1 MLDELNRII
10 SMYRPPSP
18 WAAKQWVIGSQ
29 QSKIDAYERDFWDFV
44 KANIPGFDYTFAIE
58 DSFSTFGAFLKD
70 GGSTSDGWQDKGWD
84 FVSSGTA
91 ITEERQE
98 FAVFSLP
105 YGGTTQSLMCRDD
118 LGFNSIND
126 VDKATVKVS
135 AIVNSIHEAKAEEL
149 GFEIVVGVNTI
160 EEAYEKIITK
170 EVDCLI
176 AQENQ
181 VTANMS
187 RLSTTK
193 QIKDVQYGVWELIDV
208 DAGLPRVLQGDM
220 LNELNRIIYMYKP
233 PSLPSTW
240 AAKQWVIGS
249 MRTTIDAY
257 ERDFW
262 DFVKAN
268 IPGFHYRFAI
278 EDSYYTFDAFLRDGG
293 STTADWQEK
302 GWDFVSAGTAIT
314 EERQEFAVFSS
325 SYAGTAQSLMCR
337 DDSGFNSIDDVDKT
351 TVKVSA
357 KKRWIRQGR
366 AEEFGFKN
374 VVGVYTIEESY
385 QKMMNGEVDCFIA
398 YENLLMPNM
407 TRAVIT
413 AQLYSVD
420 YGVWELV
427 DVDAGLPRVLQ
438 GVMLD
443 ELNHVIDMYISG
455 SGSGDSDDS
464 GDGIISPGFIIQPST
479 VQYGIFIL

>member
-1 MLDELNRII
+1 MN
-10 SMYRPPSP
+10 
-18 WAAKQWVIGSQ
+18 
-29 QSKIDAYERDFWDFV
+29 
-44 KANIPGFDYTFAIE
+44 YT
-58 DSFSTFGAFLKD
+58 K
-70 GGSTSDGWQDKGWD
+70 
-84 FVSSGTA
+84 
-91 ITEERQE
+91 
-98 FAVFSLP
+98 
-105 YGGTTQSLMCRDD
+105 
-118 LGFNSIND
+118 
-126 VDKATVKVS
+126 
-135 AIVNSIHEAKAEEL
+135 
-149 GFEIVVGVNTI
+149 
-160 EEAYEKIITK
+160 
-170 EVDCLI
+170 
-176 AQENQ
+176 
-181 VTANMS
+181 
-187 RLSTTK
+187 
-193 QIKDVQYGVWELIDV
+193 
-208 DAGLPRVLQGDM
+208 
-220 LNELNRIIYMYKP
+220 
-233 PSLPSTW
+233 
-240 AAKQWVIGS
+240 
-249 MRTTIDAY
+249 
-257 ERDFW
+257 
-262 DFVKAN
+262 
-268 IPGFHYRFAI
+268 
-278 EDSYYTFDAFLRDGG
+278 DGG

-438 GVMLD
+438 GDMLD
-443 ELNHVIDMYISG
+443 ELNRIISMYKPPSLPSTWAAKQWVIGSTQIKIDMYERDFWDFVKANI
-455 SGSGDSDDS
+455 
-464 GDGIISPGFIIQPST
+464 PGFFFFLKFFLLLS
-479 VQYGIFIL
+479 FFFKLDKKLLFFHESEKN